1 MSARAFSGSEE
12 WFKSDF
18 GTGTRER
25 GLRLA
30 VGHRAQWSAAMSNL
44 NLEPKHNQAVR
55 QEIGE
60 RLRLLLSEGREE
72 VPRRL
77 RELVHSF
84 GYDGEP
90 PLRHARSPEKTP
102 SLERVGGR
110 KSLGAWLV
118 RRGARWG

>member
-1 MSARAFSGSEE
+1 
-12 WFKSDF
+12 
-18 GTGTRER
+18 
-25 GLRLA
+25 
-30 VGHRAQWSAAMSNL
+30 MSNL
-44 NLEPKHNQAVR
+44 NLEPKHNQAIR

-72 VPRRL
+72 VPPRL

-84 GYDGEP
+84 GDDGEP
-90 PLRHARSPEKTP
+90 PLRHARSPQKTP